1 MTMSLHPLSSHRC
14 PPLWPLRSGP
24 SAAPTAC
31 LVCVSRPSALR
42 LGAGDSRPPSPSPV
56 LQLGTRLDP
65 TAMAPVGAEEPS
77 TSRAVV
83 RSVGGFALGLS
94 LATAYGLLEL
104 LVEEHSPWACLVGTL
119 TLAAFLGLGMGFS
132 HQVRV
137 TVLLLLPQ
145 AFSKQGRALLMVAAF
160 GLVLQGPCANTLHN
174 FTQASKAVACGA
186 ELALNQTAEALE
198 QAKQPLVSAL
208 NKIKAIAQ
216 KAKEVADRV
225 RKFFR
230 SIMDGVKHVARAL
243 RNVWYWLLHIGDVCN
258 AELGNPYVKCA
269 RVFDGAKDSCM
280 RTVPRAYHLCFVL
293 TPFKLVL
300 CGLAS
305 GEREPR
311 LAAGGGG
318 AGGGGRSQRG
328 PAWRSVGKVGSQ
340 RPLCAVGPWGR
351 GAVHLPPPPTLS
363 LRVSV
368 VQVFCII
375 PEYIQPFLRKTIG
388 PPVRHLINRVRQEF
402 EFNVT
407 ATHHFSVDLN
417 ASRSLSQVALDLQEA
432 VSMKLHRVREALA
445 LMGYTAPLLLPLLY
459 LQALCYRYRY
469 LNWLGFDNIYITSR
483 FLLMEDVRSRAGLPT
498 VLPLSAHEARQYIQ
512 PGSVLLSRWE
522 QVFYILAVF
531 DLARYLLLVLLLVFL
546 DYAVFWVLDL
556 ARHQL
561 QGEIVA
567 RSPVAVSITVEG
579 PGYAGKIYRDL
590 VSAFDVLQQSNISV
604 LSPRCVLRPSEPD
617 ATGYVV
623 IGIGHTRGGGAPGRG
638 GGADSIQGTR
648 GTLCPGT
655 AAQRD
660 CVPPGIM
667 YGLCFFVTLCG
678 NYVSRL
684 RRVICAWYYPSWE
697 QERISYLY
705 NVLLSRRTSL
715 SAALHRTVRRRAA
728 DLGHTSVLRMLA
740 RRCSCLAPVVAHLWQ
755 EQGYCLGC
763 GQGYDQEDTETF
775 VSCATPGCP
784 GLFCSTCFRLLD
796 NACSVCASP
805 LSHQGDLD
813 PELDSSDEEGPR
825 RWLAAARRQ
834 DPEQEWLLRQQ
845 LQETLGRTLPS
856 GSSPEVSDLDE
867 EKGPP

>member
-1 MTMSLHPLSSHRC
+1 
-14 PPLWPLRSGP
+14 
-24 SAAPTAC
+24 
-31 LVCVSRPSALR
+31 
-42 LGAGDSRPPSPSPV
+42 
-56 LQLGTRLDP
+56 
-65 TAMAPVGAEEPS
+65 MAPVGTEEPS

-132 HQVRV
+132 RQVRV

-198 QAKQPLVSAL
+198 RAKRPLVSAL

-230 SIMDGVKHVARAL
+230 SIMDGVKHAAL

-300 CGLAS
+300 CGLA
-305 GEREPR
+305 
-311 LAAGGGG
+311 
-318 AGGGGRSQRG
+318 
-328 PAWRSVGKVGSQ
+328 
-340 RPLCAVGPWGR
+340 
-351 GAVHLPPPPTLS
+351 
-363 LRVSV
+363 SV

-432 VSMKLHRVREALA
+432 VGVKLHRVREALA

-498 VLPLSAHEARQYIQ
+498 VLPLSAHEARHYIQ
-512 PGSVLLSRWE
+512 PDQPTGSVFLSRWE
-522 QVFYILAVF
+522 RVFYILAVF

-567 RSPVAVSITVEG
+567 RSE
-579 PGYAGKIYRDL
+579 R
-590 VSAFDVLQQSNISV
+590 
-604 LSPRCVLRPSEPD
+604 LSLPLPPWLASSRPPRP
-617 ATGYVV
+617 
-623 IGIGHTRGGGAPGRG
+623 
-638 GGADSIQGTR
+638 QGTM
-648 GTLCPGT
+648 P
-655 AAQRD
+655 
-660 CVPPGIM
+660 
-667 YGLCFFVTLCG
+667 
-678 NYVSRL
+678 
-684 RRVICAWYYPSWE
+684 
-697 QERISYLY
+697 
-705 NVLLSRRTSL
+705 
-715 SAALHRTVRRRAA
+715 
-728 DLGHTSVLRMLA
+728 
-740 RRCSCLAPVVAHLWQ
+740 
-755 EQGYCLGC
+755 
-763 GQGYDQEDTETF
+763 
-775 VSCATPGCP
+775 
-784 GLFCSTCFRLLD
+784 
-796 NACSVCASP
+796 
-805 LSHQGDLD
+805 
-813 PELDSSDEEGPR
+813 
-825 RWLAAARRQ
+825 
-834 DPEQEWLLRQQ
+834 
-845 LQETLGRTLPS
+845 
-856 GSSPEVSDLDE
+856 
-867 EKGPP
+867 

>member
-1 MTMSLHPLSSHRC
+1 MGSWSCWWKNTAPGPASWAPS
-14 PPLWPLRSGP
+14 LWPPSSAWAWASPTRSGSP
-24 SAAPTAC
+24 SSCCCP
-31 LVCVSRPSALR
+31 RPS
-42 LGAGDSRPPSPSPV
+42 P
-56 LQLGTRLDP
+56 
-65 TAMAPVGAEEPS
+65 
-77 TSRAVV
+77 
-83 RSVGGFALGLS
+83 
-94 LATAYGLLEL
+94 
-104 LVEEHSPWACLVGTL
+104 
-119 TLAAFLGLGMGFS
+119 
-132 HQVRV
+132 
-137 TVLLLLPQ
+137 
-145 AFSKQGRALLMVAAF
+145 GRALLMVAAF

-300 CGLAS
+300 CGLA
-305 GEREPR
+305 
-311 LAAGGGG
+311 
-318 AGGGGRSQRG
+318 
-328 PAWRSVGKVGSQ
+328 
-340 RPLCAVGPWGR
+340 
-351 GAVHLPPPPTLS
+351 
-363 LRVSV
+363 SV

-623 IGIGHTRGGGAPGRG
+623 IGI
-638 GGADSIQGTR
+638 
-648 GTLCPGT
+648 
-655 AAQRD
+655 
-660 CVPPGIM
+660 M